1 MKRNRIKI
9 LLVMTIISLTVIAC
23 NSEVKESK
31 EEFVSVKIAQVKY
44 ENISIP
50 INTSG
55 KIMSSSE
62 TRLSFLTG
70 GIIKSINAREGQKVN
85 KGKLLA
91 SLDLSEIE
99 AQVRNA
105 KNGFLKAKRD
115 FERVKNL
122 YADNVATLEQYQNA
136 ETGYEVAEANLKIAE
151 FNHKHSKITAPAD
164 GKILKKIAEEGE
176 LVSPGL
182 PVFLFGTTSSSWR
195 ILVGLIDKDILK
207 IKIGD
212 SASVELDAYPN
223 EKFNA
228 VVSEIGQSANPMN
241 GTYEVELNLKSG
253 VNNFVSGFVAKVK
266 IYPSRKQ
273 DSYLIPSSALVE
285 ADGEKGFVYRANE
298 SMDAVEKIP
307 VTIIEIL
314 DDQLAVKSD
323 FKLTEVINDGAVYL
337 KADSKIKIVK

>member
-9 LLVMTIISLTVIAC
+9 LLVMTVISLTVIAC

-31 EEFVSVKIAQVKY
+31 EEFVSVKTAQVKY

-55 KIMSSSE
+55 KIMASSE

-70 GIIKSINAREGQKVN
+70 GIIKNITVREGQKVK
-85 KGKLLA
+85 KGVLLA

-99 AQVRNA
+99 AQVSNA
-105 KNGFLKAKRD
+105 KNGYIKAKRD

-122 YADNVATLEQYQNA
+122 YSDNVATLEQYQNS

-151 FNHKHSKITAPAD
+151 FNYQHSKITAPAD
-164 GKILKKIAEEGE
+164 GKIFKKIAEEGE

-212 SASVELDAYPN
+212 SAVVELDAYPN
-223 EKFNA
+223 QKLNA
-228 VVSEIGQSANPMN
+228 FVSEIGQSANPMN

-253 VNNFVSGFVAKVK
+253 VNNFVSGFVARVQ

-273 DSYLIPSSALVE
+273 GIYLIPSSALVE
-285 ADGEKGFVYRANE
+285 ADGDKGFVYRANK
-298 SMDAVEKIP
+298 SKDTVEKIP
-307 VTIIEIL
+307 ITIIKIL
-314 DDQLAVKSD
+314 DDKLAVQSD
-323 FKLTEVINDGAVYL
+323 FRLTEVINDGAVYL
-337 KADSKIKIVK
+337 KADSKINIVE